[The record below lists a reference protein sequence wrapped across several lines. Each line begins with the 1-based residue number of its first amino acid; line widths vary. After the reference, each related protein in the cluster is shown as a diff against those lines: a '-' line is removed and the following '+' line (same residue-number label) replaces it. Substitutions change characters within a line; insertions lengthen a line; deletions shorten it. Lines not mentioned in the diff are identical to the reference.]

1 MSAASA
7 SPDDLIDGPAWI
19 GCECCGLVSERMVRQ
34 DDADHAAQHCPRC
47 GHTLHWRKP
56 MSLQR
61 TWAYLAASAVLYVPA
76 NALPIMS
83 TTTAFRETSY
93 TLMEGIAEL
102 WIDRAF
108 GLAILVFV
116 ASIVVPM
123 LKIGALALLA
133 WSVQRAPSWR
143 QHERARLFGVVEAV
157 GHWSMLDVYV
167 VVLLVAMIRFGD
179 LADAHPEAG
188 LLAFAAV
195 VVLTMLAAHS
205 FDAKLIWQ
213 DSTPHPRDPIA

>member
-1 MSAASA
+1 
-7 SPDDLIDGPAWI
+7 
-19 GCECCGLVSERMVRQ
+19 
-34 DDADHAAQHCPRC
+34 
-47 GHTLHWRKP
+47 

-61 TWAYLAASAVLYVPA
+61 TWAFLAASAVLYVPA
-76 NALPIMS
+76 NALPIV
-83 TTTAFRETSY
+83 TTTSAFRETSY

-102 WIDRAF
+102 WIDDAF

-133 WSVQRAPSWR
+133 WSVQHAPSWR

-157 GHWSMLDVYV
+157 GHWSMLDVYI
-167 VVLLVAMIRFGD
+167 VVLLVAMVRFGD
-179 LADAHPEAG
+179 LANAHPEPG

-205 FDAKLIWQ
+205 FDPKLIWQ
-213 DSTPHPRDPIA
+213 DSTRETRSHD